1 MKGTVYLVLGALL
14 VGGVLAGVALGATAI
29 PWGRLLSYAT
39 GDRDALSPAELL
51 ILGRIRLPRVLVGL
65 LVGAALAVA
74 GGVMQGLFRN
84 PLASPYTLGLAG
96 GASTGAAVVIT
107 AGLAQGNLW
116 SLPGGAFV
124 GATVASLAVGALA
137 RTRRGTT
144 PLTLILAGIALATLF
159 SAATSALIF
168 LANPQE
174 MGAILVWTMGGLGRA
189 TPAALTYLA
198 PLVLGGIAVV
208 LAFSRD
214 LDVLALGD
222 DQARHMGLAPG
233 RVRFALLA
241 TSTAMTAAAVACAGP
256 IGFVGL
262 IVPHAVR
269 LVLGPGHAH
278 LLVASALAGAAFLV
292 WADLA
297 ARLILRPVELPVGLV
312 TAFLG
317 VPFFLYLLRRGGGR

>member
-1 MKGTVYLVLGALL
+1 LKGTAYLVLGAFL
-14 VGGVLAGVALGATAI
+14 VGGVLAGLALGATHI

-39 GDRDALSPAELL
+39 GSRDALSQAEIL
-51 ILGRIRLPRVLVGL
+51 IVERIRVPRVLLGL
-65 LVGAALAVA
+65 LVGGALAVA
-74 GGVMQGLFRN
+74 GGGMQGLFRN
-84 PLASPYTLGLAG
+84 PLACPYTLGLAG
-96 GASTGAAVVIT
+96 GAATGAAVVIT
-107 AGLAQGNLW
+107 MGLGQGNLW
-116 SLPGGAFV
+116 ALPVGAFV
-124 GATVASLAVGALA
+124 GAATATLAVAALA

-144 PLTLILAGIALATLF
+144 PLTLVLAGIALATLF
-159 SAATSALIF
+159 SATTGALIY
-168 LANPQE
+168 LANPRE

-189 TPAALTYLA
+189 TSAALTYLA
-198 PLVLGGIAVV
+198 PLVLGGTVVV

-241 TSTAMTAAAVACAGP
+241 TITVMTAAAVACAGP

-269 LVLGPGHAH
+269 LVLGPGHGH
-278 LLVASALAGAAFLV
+278 LLGASALAGAGFLV

-312 TAFLG
+312 TAFVG
-317 VPFFLYLLRRGGGR
+317 VPFFLYLLRRGAMR

>member
-1 MKGTVYLVLGALL
+1 
-14 VGGVLAGVALGATAI
+14 
-29 PWGRLLSYAT
+29 
-39 GDRDALSPAELL
+39 
-51 ILGRIRLPRVLVGL
+51 
-65 LVGAALAVA
+65 
-74 GGVMQGLFRN
+74 
-84 PLASPYTLGLAG
+84 
-96 GASTGAAVVIT
+96 VVIT
-107 AGLAQGNLW
+107 AGLARGNLW
-116 SLPGGAFV
+116 ALPGGAFV
-124 GATVASLAVGALA
+124 GAATASLAVAAFA

-144 PLTLILAGIALATLF
+144 PLTLVLAGIALATLF
-159 SAATSALIF
+159 SAATSALIY

-189 TPAALTYLA
+189 TPAALVYLG
-198 PLVLGGIAVV
+198 PIVLGGIVVV

-233 RVRFALLA
+233 QVRFALLA
-241 TSTAMTAAAVACAGP
+241 TITVMTGAAVACAGP

-269 LVLGPGHAH
+269 LVLGPSHAR

-292 WADLA
+292 WADLG
-297 ARLILRPVELPVGLV
+297 ARLILRPVELPVGLI

-317 VPFFLYLLRRGGGR
+317 VPFFLYLLQRGVAR